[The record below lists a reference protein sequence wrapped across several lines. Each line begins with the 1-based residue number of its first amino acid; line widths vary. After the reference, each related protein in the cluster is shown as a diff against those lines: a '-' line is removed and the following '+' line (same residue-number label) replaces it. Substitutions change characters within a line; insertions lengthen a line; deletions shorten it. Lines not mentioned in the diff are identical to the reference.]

1 MSISITIII
10 IAITAITSIKAFNDS
25 NLYRNFIFAPYYMHR
40 NDGYHR
46 FFTYGLLH
54 GDWTHLI
61 FNMFAFY
68 SFGGL
73 VENAFAQIYPTW
85 GKMMYILLYLT
96 ALPLSSIV
104 DYFNQKN
111 NSSYLAVGASGAV
124 SAVIFSS
131 ILLFPTSGIM
141 IFPIPFQI
149 PAYIFGPLY
158 LVFCVYMAKNA
169 NDNIG
174 HLAHF
179 FGALYGLIFTILTV
193 KNVIPHFIQ
202 QVF

>member
-1 MSISITIII
+1 
-10 IAITAITSIKAFNDS
+10 
-25 NLYRNFIFAPYYMHR
+25 MHR
-40 NDGYHR
+40 NGGYHR

-54 GDWTHLI
+54 GDWTHLL

-68 SFGGL
+68 SFGRI
-73 VENAFAQIYPTW
+73 VESAYMQVYPGW
-85 GKMMYILLYLT
+85 GQYLYLILYVS
-96 ALPLSSIV
+96 ALPLSSV
-104 DYFNQKN
+104 ADYFNQKN
-111 NSSYLAVGASGAV
+111 NSRYLAVGASGAV

-131 ILLFPTSGIM
+131 ILLYPTSGIF
-141 IFPIPFQI
+141 IFPIPIEI

-158 LVFCVYMAKNA
+158 LAFCVYMAKNA

-179 FGALYGLIFTILTV
+179 FGALYGLIFTIV
-193 KNVIPHFIQ
+193 AIKGVIPHFFN

>member
-1 MSISITIII
+1 MDSIFTFIII
-10 IAITAITSIKAFNDS
+10 GITAITSIKAFNDP

-40 NDGYHR
+40 NGGYHR

-68 SFGGL
+68 SFGRM
-73 VENAFAQIYPTW
+73 VEMAYMQIFQGFGQYV
-85 GKMMYILLYLT
+85 YLLLYIS

-158 LVFCVYMAKNA
+158 LAFCVYMAKNA

-193 KNVIPHFIQ
+193 KGVIPHFISM
-202 QVF
+202 VF